1 MRLVTFQTKAGTI
14 HIGALRADDH
24 EIVVLD
30 SVAPSMLALIDG
42 GAEALAQA
50 KSALAAAAKVVAR
63 ADVRLLSPIPRP
75 KQNVMCLGMNYVA
88 HAIESLRARGSEIKL
103 PEFPVFFTKA
113 LNTVCGD
120 GDSVPLDPNVTS
132 QLDYEVELAYV
143 FGRTAKNVKKADAL
157 DCEFIATGH
166 YVNVREENNRFV
178 LSKGKDETKDQSYV
192 LWGLNQACLSR
203 SVYPLGN
210 YRKTEIRQMAFDF
223 GYPELAKKSESY
235 EICFVPDNDYRG
247 FLKRRKPELEQAVN
261 NGKYVDKNGLVLG
274 KHEGYPFYT
283 IGQRKGLGLALGEP
297 MFVTKIDPQQNT
309 VELGPIEELNKTEMF
324 VHKLTW
330 QKFLNPA
337 SLESVLIKIRY
348 KDKGHTGKLSLN
360 GDKVWVHFDGQVA
373 GIAPGQSAVFY
384 MGDDVI
390 GGGRIHSSW

>member
-1 MRLVTFQTKAGTI
+1 VTFETKAGTI

-63 ADVRLLSPIPRP
+63 ADVRLLAPIPRP

-157 DCEFIATGH
+157 D
-166 YVNVREENNRFV
+166 YVFGYTILNDISARDLQNRHQQFF
-178 LSKGKDETKDQSYV
+178 KGKS
-192 LWGLNQACLSR
+192 L
-203 SVYPLGN
+203 
-210 YRKTEIRQMAFDF
+210 
-223 GYPELAKKSESY
+223 
-235 EICFVPDNDYRG
+235 DNS
-247 FLKRRKPELEQAVN
+247 
-261 NGKYVDKNGLVLG
+261 
-274 KHEGYPFYT
+274 
-283 IGQRKGLGLALGEP
+283 
-297 MFVTKIDPQQNT
+297 
-309 VELGPIEELNKTEMF
+309 GPIGPCIVTADEIPDPATLAIKLRLNGELR
-324 VHKLTW
+324 
-330 QKFLNPA
+330 Q
-337 SLESVLIKIRY
+337 SS
-348 KDKGHTGKLSLN
+348 HTGDLIFDIPTGIEYLTLGTTIEAGQIVCTGTPAGVGMGLTPPAYMKA
-360 GDKVWVHFDGQVA
+360 GDVVEAEIEKIGVLTNHIVA
-373 GIAPGQSAVFY
+373 A
-384 MGDDVI
+384 
-390 GGGRIHSSW
+390 

>member
-1 MRLVTFQTKAGTI
+1 MRLVTFQTQAGTI

-50 KSALAAAAKVVAR
+50 KSALAAAANVVAR

-157 DCEFIATGH
+157 D
-166 YVNVREENNRFV
+166 YVFGYTILNDISARDLQNRHQQFF
-178 LSKGKDETKDQSYV
+178 KGKS
-192 LWGLNQACLSR
+192 L
-203 SVYPLGN
+203 
-210 YRKTEIRQMAFDF
+210 
-223 GYPELAKKSESY
+223 
-235 EICFVPDNDYRG
+235 DNS
-247 FLKRRKPELEQAVN
+247 
-261 NGKYVDKNGLVLG
+261 
-274 KHEGYPFYT
+274 
-283 IGQRKGLGLALGEP
+283 
-297 MFVTKIDPQQNT
+297 
-309 VELGPIEELNKTEMF
+309 GPIGPCIVTADEIPDPATLAIKLRLNGELR
-324 VHKLTW
+324 
-330 QKFLNPA
+330 Q
-337 SLESVLIKIRY
+337 SS
-348 KDKGHTGKLSLN
+348 HTGDLIFDIPSGIEYLTLGTTIEAGQIVCTGTPAGVGMGLTPPAYMKA
-360 GDKVWVHFDGQVA
+360 GDVVEAEIEKIGVLTNHIVA
-373 GIAPGQSAVFY
+373 A
-384 MGDDVI
+384 
-390 GGGRIHSSW
+390 

>member
-42 GAEALAQA
+42 GAEALDQA
-50 KSALAAAAKVVAR
+50 KSALAAADNVVAR

-143 FGRTAKNVKKADAL
+143 FGRSAKNVKKADAL
-157 DCEFIATGH
+157 D
-166 YVNVREENNRFV
+166 YVFGYTILNDISARDLQNRHQQFF
-178 LSKGKDETKDQSYV
+178 KGKS
-192 LWGLNQACLSR
+192 L
-203 SVYPLGN
+203 
-210 YRKTEIRQMAFDF
+210 
-223 GYPELAKKSESY
+223 
-235 EICFVPDNDYRG
+235 DNS
-247 FLKRRKPELEQAVN
+247 
-261 NGKYVDKNGLVLG
+261 
-274 KHEGYPFYT
+274 
-283 IGQRKGLGLALGEP
+283 
-297 MFVTKIDPQQNT
+297 
-309 VELGPIEELNKTEMF
+309 GPIGPCIVTADEIPDPATLAI
-324 VHKLTW
+324 KL
-330 QKFLNPA
+330 
-337 SLESVLIKIRY
+337 R
-348 KDKGHTGKLSLN
+348 LN
-360 GDKVWVHFDGQVA
+360 GELRQSSNTGDLIFDIPSSIEYLTLGTTIEAGQIVCTGTPAGVGMGLTPPAYMQAGDVVEAEIEKIGVLTNPIVA
-373 GIAPGQSAVFY
+373 A
-384 MGDDVI
+384 
-390 GGGRIHSSW
+390 

>member
-88 HAIESLRARGSEIKL
+88 HAIESLRARGSEIKM

-157 DCEFIATGH
+157 D
-166 YVNVREENNRFV
+166 YVFGYTILNDISARDLQNRHQQFF
-178 LSKGKDETKDQSYV
+178 KGKS
-192 LWGLNQACLSR
+192 L
-203 SVYPLGN
+203 
-210 YRKTEIRQMAFDF
+210 
-223 GYPELAKKSESY
+223 
-235 EICFVPDNDYRG
+235 DNS
-247 FLKRRKPELEQAVN
+247 
-261 NGKYVDKNGLVLG
+261 
-274 KHEGYPFYT
+274 
-283 IGQRKGLGLALGEP
+283 
-297 MFVTKIDPQQNT
+297 
-309 VELGPIEELNKTEMF
+309 GPIGPCIVTADEIPDPATLAIKLRLNGELRQN
-324 VHKLTW
+324 
-330 QKFLNPA
+330 
-337 SLESVLIKIRY
+337 S
-348 KDKGHTGKLSLN
+348 HTGDLIFDIPSSIEYLTLGTTIEAGQIVCTGTPAGVGMGLTPPAYMKA
-360 GDKVWVHFDGQVA
+360 GDVVEAEIEKIGVLTNHIVA
-373 GIAPGQSAVFY
+373 A
-384 MGDDVI
+384 
-390 GGGRIHSSW
+390 

>member
-50 KSALAAAAKVVAR
+50 KSALAAAANVVAR

-157 DCEFIATGH
+157 D
-166 YVNVREENNRFV
+166 YVFGYTILNDISARDLQNRHQQFF
-178 LSKGKDETKDQSYV
+178 KGKS
-192 LWGLNQACLSR
+192 L
-203 SVYPLGN
+203 
-210 YRKTEIRQMAFDF
+210 
-223 GYPELAKKSESY
+223 
-235 EICFVPDNDYRG
+235 DNS
-247 FLKRRKPELEQAVN
+247 
-261 NGKYVDKNGLVLG
+261 
-274 KHEGYPFYT
+274 
-283 IGQRKGLGLALGEP
+283 
-297 MFVTKIDPQQNT
+297 
-309 VELGPIEELNKTEMF
+309 GPIGPCIVTADEIPDPATLAIKLRLNGELR
-324 VHKLTW
+324 
-330 QKFLNPA
+330 Q
-337 SLESVLIKIRY
+337 SS
-348 KDKGHTGKLSLN
+348 HTGDLIFDIPSGIEYLTLGTTIEAGQIVCTGTPAGVGMGLTPPAYMKA
-360 GDKVWVHFDGQVA
+360 GDVVEAEIEKIGVLTNYIVA
-373 GIAPGQSAVFY
+373 A
-384 MGDDVI
+384 
-390 GGGRIHSSW
+390 

>member
-50 KSALAAAAKVVAR
+50 KSALAAADNVVAR

-143 FGRTAKNVKKADAL
+143 FGRSAKNVKKADAL
-157 DCEFIATGH
+157 D
-166 YVNVREENNRFV
+166 YVFGYTILNDISARDLQNRHQQFF
-178 LSKGKDETKDQSYV
+178 KGKS
-192 LWGLNQACLSR
+192 L
-203 SVYPLGN
+203 
-210 YRKTEIRQMAFDF
+210 
-223 GYPELAKKSESY
+223 
-235 EICFVPDNDYRG
+235 DNS
-247 FLKRRKPELEQAVN
+247 
-261 NGKYVDKNGLVLG
+261 
-274 KHEGYPFYT
+274 
-283 IGQRKGLGLALGEP
+283 
-297 MFVTKIDPQQNT
+297 
-309 VELGPIEELNKTEMF
+309 GPIGPCIVTADEIPDPATLAI
-324 VHKLTW
+324 KL
-330 QKFLNPA
+330 
-337 SLESVLIKIRY
+337 R
-348 KDKGHTGKLSLN
+348 LN
-360 GDKVWVHFDGQVA
+360 GELRQSSNTGDLIFDIPSSIEYLTLGTTIEAGQIVCTGTPAGVGMGLTPPAYMKAGDVVEAEIEKIGVLTNHIVA
-373 GIAPGQSAVFY
+373 A
-384 MGDDVI
+384 
-390 GGGRIHSSW
+390 

>member
-50 KSALAAAAKVVAR
+50 KSALAAADNVVAR

-143 FGRTAKNVKKADAL
+143 FGRSAKNVKKADAL
-157 DCEFIATGH
+157 D
-166 YVNVREENNRFV
+166 YVFGYTILNDISARDLQNRHQQFF
-178 LSKGKDETKDQSYV
+178 KGKS
-192 LWGLNQACLSR
+192 L
-203 SVYPLGN
+203 
-210 YRKTEIRQMAFDF
+210 
-223 GYPELAKKSESY
+223 
-235 EICFVPDNDYRG
+235 DNS
-247 FLKRRKPELEQAVN
+247 
-261 NGKYVDKNGLVLG
+261 
-274 KHEGYPFYT
+274 
-283 IGQRKGLGLALGEP
+283 
-297 MFVTKIDPQQNT
+297 
-309 VELGPIEELNKTEMF
+309 GPIGPCIVTADEIPDPATLAI
-324 VHKLTW
+324 KL
-330 QKFLNPA
+330 
-337 SLESVLIKIRY
+337 R
-348 KDKGHTGKLSLN
+348 LN
-360 GDKVWVHFDGQVA
+360 GELRQSSNTGDLIFDIPSSIEYLTLGTTIEAGQIVCTGTPAGVGMGLTPPAYMQAGDVVEAEIEKIGVLTNHIVA
-373 GIAPGQSAVFY
+373 A
-384 MGDDVI
+384 
-390 GGGRIHSSW
+390 

>member
-1 MRLVTFQTKAGTI
+1 MRLVTFQTKAGSI

-157 DCEFIATGH
+157 D
-166 YVNVREENNRFV
+166 YVFGYTILNDISARDLQNRHQQFF
-178 LSKGKDETKDQSYV
+178 KGKS
-192 LWGLNQACLSR
+192 L
-203 SVYPLGN
+203 
-210 YRKTEIRQMAFDF
+210 
-223 GYPELAKKSESY
+223 
-235 EICFVPDNDYRG
+235 DNS
-247 FLKRRKPELEQAVN
+247 
-261 NGKYVDKNGLVLG
+261 
-274 KHEGYPFYT
+274 
-283 IGQRKGLGLALGEP
+283 
-297 MFVTKIDPQQNT
+297 
-309 VELGPIEELNKTEMF
+309 GPIGPCIVTADEIPDPATLAIKLRLNGELR
-324 VHKLTW
+324 
-330 QKFLNPA
+330 Q
-337 SLESVLIKIRY
+337 SS
-348 KDKGHTGKLSLN
+348 HTGDLIFDIPSSIEYLTLGTTIEAGQIVCTGTPAGVGMGLTPPAYMKA
-360 GDKVWVHFDGQVA
+360 GDVVEAEIEKIGVLTNHIVA
-373 GIAPGQSAVFY
+373 A
-384 MGDDVI
+384 
-390 GGGRIHSSW
+390 

>member
-42 GAEALAQA
+42 GAEALDQA
-50 KSALAAAAKVVAR
+50 KAALAAAANVVAR

-157 DCEFIATGH
+157 D
-166 YVNVREENNRFV
+166 YVFGYTILNDISARDLQNRHQQFF
-178 LSKGKDETKDQSYV
+178 KGKS
-192 LWGLNQACLSR
+192 L
-203 SVYPLGN
+203 
-210 YRKTEIRQMAFDF
+210 
-223 GYPELAKKSESY
+223 
-235 EICFVPDNDYRG
+235 DNS
-247 FLKRRKPELEQAVN
+247 
-261 NGKYVDKNGLVLG
+261 
-274 KHEGYPFYT
+274 
-283 IGQRKGLGLALGEP
+283 
-297 MFVTKIDPQQNT
+297 
-309 VELGPIEELNKTEMF
+309 GPIGPCIVTADEIPDPATLAIKLRLNGELR
-324 VHKLTW
+324 
-330 QKFLNPA
+330 Q
-337 SLESVLIKIRY
+337 SS
-348 KDKGHTGKLSLN
+348 HTGDLIFDIPSGIEYLTLGTTIEAGQIVCTGTPAGVGMGLTPPAYMQA
-360 GDKVWVHFDGQVA
+360 GDVVEAEIEKIGVLTNHIVA
-373 GIAPGQSAVFY
+373 A
-384 MGDDVI
+384 
-390 GGGRIHSSW
+390 